1 MKSFISFAKPD
12 IGNEEIEEVVNTM
25 KSGWLTTG
33 PKVKQFESNFSDF
46 LGNNK
51 LNALAVNSATS
62 GLHLSLEAIGIKP
75 GDEVITTTHT
85 FAATAE
91 VIIYM
96 GATPI
101 FVDVDPD
108 TLCINPSLIESK
120 ITKKTKAII
129 PVHFAGLSS
138 EMNQILKIAK
148 KYNLKVIED
157 AAHALPTTYNQK
169 LIGTLKSDLTVF
181 SFYANKTM
189 TTGEGGMIITRNS
202 EYAKRIRTMRL
213 HGINRDVFDRF
224 TSRKAN
230 WEYDIIGPGYKYN
243 MTDVAAAIGIHQLKK
258 LNMLQAKRERIAD
271 IFSREFRN
279 IPLKLPNF
287 PKNKDKHSWHLY
299 VIRLLD
305 ESKIK
310 RDELIKRLTNLGIG
324 TSVHYKPLHLHS
336 YWKNNFKL
344 EKTSFPNSQKA
355 FENSISLPI
364 YSRMNDNDIEKVY
377 KSVISCLS

>member
-1 MKSFISFAKPD
+1 LKSFISFAKPD